1 MGTVCTVGTLGIV
14 SIAETVGSVGTMIF
28 LNTECTA
35 GTIGTLGIMCSLI
48 IFGILVMWAL
58 LVVCVL

>member
-1 MGTVCTVGTLGIV
+1 MCTVGTLCIV
-14 SIAETVGSVGTMIF
+14 SIAETVGSVATMIF
-28 LNTECTA
+28 INTECTE

-58 LVVCVL
+58 LVVYVL